1 MNARNAVLLHGKPK
15 RERYFDSN
23 QPKPHEANWFPYA
36 RDELAAQG
44 YGVVI
49 PELPTPYDPNYAD
62 CEEVLDGLPIHEK
75 TLLVG
80 HSLGAGLILRYM
92 SEQRELV
99 VAKAIL
105 VAPWL
110 DPDGK
115 YGDLFKF
122 KIDRDIGERCKSGLI
137 IYYSSDDDRQAQD
150 SLEKICSSVLDARY
164 RNIPEYGHFMLGNTM
179 ESTEFPELLE
189 EI

>member
-1 MNARNAVLLHGKPK
+1 MNVRNAVLLHGKPK

-36 RDELAAQG
+36 RDELAARG

-62 CEEVLDGLPIHEK
+62 CKEMLDGLPIHEN
-75 TLLVG
+75 TLLIG

-110 DPDGK
+110 DPDRK
-115 YGDLFKF
+115 YGDLFNIKF
-122 KIDRDIGERCKSGLI
+122 DSDVGLRCLQGLTVF
-137 IYYSSDDDRQAQD
+137 YSSEDDKQAQD
-150 SLEKICSSVLDARY
+150 SLKKFCRSVLEARY
-164 RNIPEYGHFMLGNTM
+164 HNMPKYGHFMLGNNM
-179 ESTEFPELLE
+179 EDAEFPELVE